1 MKLFL
6 LIYDRKRGVLVETR
20 EYPGEQRKEALRA
33 RFEAEDAHRGD
44 EDLEVVLLGAAS
56 FADIQKTHSRYFRS
70 ATELLHEASG

>member
-20 EYPGEQRKEALRA
+20 EYPGEQRKAALRA

-56 FADIQKTHSRYFRS
+56 LADVQRTHSRYFKSLAEISRS
-70 ATELLHEASG
+70 TQS